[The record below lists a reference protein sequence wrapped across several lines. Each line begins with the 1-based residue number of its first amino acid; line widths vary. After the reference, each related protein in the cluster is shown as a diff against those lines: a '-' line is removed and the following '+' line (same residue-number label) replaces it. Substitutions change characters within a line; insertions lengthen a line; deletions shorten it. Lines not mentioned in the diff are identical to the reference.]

1 MINKRGGYTLIE
13 VLMVIA
19 IIGILSTSI
28 LAGLGSSR
36 AKARDARRVTDLRNV
51 QLVLE
56 RYYQTYNVY
65 PKMSETIGSDE
76 TLTWAELSNILTSKE
91 LETGGETQMPTKL
104 PKDPLFGSGWT
115 YYYGTNGQT
124 YVIGAKLET
133 KDQALDDDLDGT
145 IYGVDCDKSA
155 VLTAKKAVKK
165 ELERIKSDKAK
176 EQ

>member
-1 MINKRGGYTLIE
+1 MVNKKGGYTLIE

-76 TLTWAELSNILTSKE
+76 TLT
-91 LETGGETQMPTKL
+91 
-104 PKDPLFGSGWT
+104 
-115 YYYGTNGQT
+115 
-124 YVIGAKLET
+124 
-133 KDQALDDDLDGT
+133 
-145 IYGVDCDKSA
+145 
-155 VLTAKKAVKK
+155 
-165 ELERIKSDKAK
+165 
-176 EQ
+176 